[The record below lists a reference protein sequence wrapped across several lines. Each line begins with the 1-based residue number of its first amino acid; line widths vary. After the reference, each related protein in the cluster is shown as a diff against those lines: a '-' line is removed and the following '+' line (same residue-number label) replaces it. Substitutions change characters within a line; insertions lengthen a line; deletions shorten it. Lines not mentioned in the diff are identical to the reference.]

1 MPTALDEG
9 RYSSK
14 GFQLGRHVQRG
25 RATGLPAPSIW
36 ASAASS
42 WGAMTAVECSRNRG
56 PYWRQ
61 VSSGVF
67 ASAPPTGKNI
77 SEGLRTAWTIQ
88 FAAPQSARTAIA
100 TARTRIA
107 GGAAHRRR
115 SARRTEP
122 ETRPTAVPSARR
134 RILGEG
140 PFERCER
147 YMGRPLSYPVK
158 SPAKGL
164 LMHENDVSAE
174 KLAADL
180 RLVISD
186 AEALLRATDG
196 QAGEATAAAR
206 AKMQESLE
214 SAKLKLGPLGEE
226 AAEQAR
232 AAGRAADDYVRA
244 NPWQAVG
251 IAALVGIA
259 LGLLISR
266 R

>member
-42 WGAMTAVECSRNRG
+42 SGAMTAVECSRNSG

-67 ASAPPTGKNI
+67 TSAPPTGKNI
-77 SEGLRTAWTIQ
+77 WEGLRTAWTIQ

-107 GGAAHRRR
+107 GGAAHSGR
-115 SARRTEP
+115 STRRTDA
-122 ETRPTAVPSARR
+122 ETRATAVPSARR
-134 RILGEG
+134 RILGET
-140 PFERCER
+140 PLAVCER
-147 YMGRPLSYPVK
+147 DMGRPLSYPVK
-158 SPAKGL
+158 SPAKGS

-186 AEALLRATDG
+186 AEALLRATAG
-196 QAGEATAAAR
+196 KAGETPAAPP
-206 AKMQESLE
+206 AKMQETPD
-214 SAKLKLGPLGEE
+214 SAEPKLGPPGEE
-226 AAEQAR
+226 R
-232 AAGRAADDYVRA
+232 AGKGPAGPRYGRAKPRQGGG
-244 NPWQAVG
+244 N
-251 IAALVGIA
+251 ALTAGNA
-259 LGLLISR
+259 PR
-266 R
+266 